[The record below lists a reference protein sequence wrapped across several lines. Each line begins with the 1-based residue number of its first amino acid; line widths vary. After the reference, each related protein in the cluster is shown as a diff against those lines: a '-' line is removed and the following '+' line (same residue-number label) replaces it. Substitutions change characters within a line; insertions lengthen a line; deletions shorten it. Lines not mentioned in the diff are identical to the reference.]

1 MGTTQPRLLFT
12 LLVLLGINTMNFFDR
27 QVLGAVGEP
36 IKREW
41 QLSDAELGLLGSAFI
56 YLYAVVGLPLG
67 YWADLGRRKT
77 ILAAGATLWSLL
89 TTLSGFAQSF
99 ASLFVLRLGVGV
111 GEASCAPAANSL
123 LGDLIPS
130 QRRAR
135 ALSMF
140 MLGLP
145 LGLGLSFVISGEI
158 AHYWTWRGALFVAG
172 LPGLVLGLLVLAIPE
187 PARGAAELH
196 RVGSARRQGSRLGAV
211 LCIPTMWWII
221 LSGALHNF
229 NMYALGHFLSPLL
242 IREYGMRID
251 GANWICGAVYGFGG
265 GLGMIVGGWLCDRVV
280 KRRIGGRLEVAAL
293 ALLAASPC
301 LFLALQQSRGHVLA
315 FAGWML
321 PGCMCL
327 YVYYSGVY
335 ATIQDIVEPALRGTA
350 MALYFCAMYLLGAA
364 QGPWATGLT
373 SDFFAQRAA
382 AANENAVPAAVA
394 LLGAS
399 PLTGSPFSP
408 PWAALV
414 INYHH
419 KQQAIATGLHQ
430 AMYLTVVLSC
440 ILVLVLLA
448 ASWTVQSDY
457 EKLQKWMK
465 ASATGAGPGG

>member
-1 MGTTQPRLLFT
+1 MGTARPRLLFT

-36 IKREW
+36 IKHEFG
-41 QLSDAELGLLGSAFI
+41 LSDAELGLLGSAFI

-67 YWADLGRRKT
+67 YWADVGRRKT
-77 ILAAGATLWSLL
+77 ILAAGATLWSFL
-89 TTLSGFAQSF
+89 TSLSGFAWSPT
-99 ASLFVLRLGVGV
+99 SLFVMRLGVGV

-123 LGDLIPS
+123 IGDLFPPE
-130 QRRAR
+130 RRAR

-158 AHYWTWRGALFVAG
+158 AQRWTWRGALFAAG
-172 LPGLVLGLLVLAIPE
+172 LPGLVLGLLVLGIPE
-187 PARGAAELH
+187 PSRGAAELH
-196 RVGSARRQGSRLGAV
+196 GVGGSRRQGSRLGAV
-211 LCIPTMWWII
+211 LGIPTMWWII

-242 IREYGMRID
+242 IREYGVGIVR
-251 GANWICGAVYGFGG
+251 ANWICGIVYGFGG
-265 GLGMIVGGWLCDRVV
+265 GLGVLVGGWLCDRIVR
-280 KRRIGGRLEVAAL
+280 RRISGRLEITAL
-293 ALLAASPC
+293 ALLISTPC
-301 LFLALQQSRGHVLA
+301 LFQALQQSRQHVWA

-321 PGCMCL
+321 PACVCL

-373 SDFFAQRAA
+373 SDHFAQRAL
-382 AANENAVPAAVA
+382 AANENGVPAVVA
-394 LLGAS
+394 LLG
-399 PLTGSPFSP
+399 GSPAAGSSAEP
-408 PWAALV
+408 PWAAIAV
-414 INYHH
+414 NYQY

-430 AMYLTVVLSC
+430 AMYLTVVLSGL
-440 ILVLVLLA
+440 LVLVLLA
-448 ASWTVQSDY
+448 AAWTVRSDY

-465 ASATGAGPGG
+465 ASAGATG

>member
-1 MGTTQPRLLFT
+1 MGTTRARVLFT

-41 QLSDAELGLLGSAFI
+41 RLSDAELGFLGSAFI
-56 YLYAVVGLPLG
+56 YLYAVVGIPLG
-67 YWADLGRRKT
+67 YWADVGRRKT

-89 TTLSGFAQSF
+89 TSLSGFAWSY
-99 ASLFVLRLGVGV
+99 ASLFVMRLGVGV

-123 LGDLIPS
+123 LGDLFPA

-135 ALSMF
+135 ALSLF

-158 AHYWTWRGALFVAG
+158 AYYWTWRGALFAAG
-172 LPGLVLGLLVLAIPE
+172 LPGLVLGLLVLRIPE
-187 PARGAAELH
+187 PPRGAAEVH
-196 RVGSARRQGSRLGAV
+196 SVGGARRAGSPLWAV
-211 LCIPTMWWII
+211 LRIPTMWWII

-242 IREYGMRID
+242 IREYGIRID
-251 GANWICGAVYGFGG
+251 RANWICGIVYGFGG
-265 GLGMIVGGWLCDRVV
+265 GLGVLLGGWFCDRIVR
-280 KRRIGGRLEVAAL
+280 RRISGRLEVAAL
-293 ALLAASPC
+293 ALLIATPC
-301 LFLALQQSRGHVLA
+301 LFLALQESREHVLA

-321 PGCMCL
+321 PACVCL

-364 QGPWATGLT
+364 QGPWATGMI
-373 SDFFAQRAA
+373 SDFFARRAA
-382 AANENAVPAAVA
+382 AANPNAIPAVVA
-394 LLGAS
+394 LLG
-399 PLTGSPFSP
+399 GSPAAGAPVNP
-408 PWAALV
+408 PWAAIETVLG
-414 INYHH
+414 NNR
-419 KQQAIATGLHQ
+419 QAIATGLHQ
-430 AMYLTVVLSC
+430 AMYVTVFLSAA
-440 ILVLVLLA
+440 LVVVLLA

-465 ASATGAGPGG
+465 ASAEIAEATG